1 MNQSRRVC
9 SAASRSFYRVLT
21 SLSLCA
27 LLIVNGAPLAVW
39 AAPAPPESRAHPRIF
54 GSHALPSVVQARQG
68 RTRALQAS
76 STAADD
82 AGCGIAAS
90 DATRFLEQAT
100 FGPSFATDSSD
111 PNYSVSVAHVMN
123 DVCFEGWLQEQF
135 NAPVLYPD
143 DPSSLS
149 VGTNYT
155 PPHLLQDDGSCPPG
169 AICWEPANRNAAVCD
184 NFCNRENY
192 TAYQLQGQFFANALT
207 GPDQLRQ
214 RVAWALSQIL
224 VASQVDINLASW
236 MTPYLATFDRDAFGN
251 YRQLLN
257 DITLNTAMGQY
268 LNMRGNVRTNVNENY
283 AREILQLFS
292 VGLNLLNSD
301 GTLQGE
307 FPMPTYSQ
315 DEIAAFAR
323 VFTGWNYDTRVSLGP
338 GILNYRDPM
347 VVLNENNHDRL
358 AKTLLDYPG
367 AVNRDL
373 PGGENAAPELT
384 EALDNIFNHPNV
396 GPFIGKLLIQK
407 LVTSNPSPGYVLNV
421 TNAFN
426 AGSYTGPGGTTF
438 GSGSMGDMQAVI
450 AAILLD
456 SEARS
461 DPAGNPDYGHLRE
474 PVLYITNTLRALG
487 IVAPDSTYTTDF
499 VLGDSFLPSAA
510 THNLRMDQDVFRPP
524 TVFSYYPPDNKV
536 TGSSLLGPEFGIQ
549 STSTSLARINF
560 MRDVAFKQMPI
571 DVNNRPKGTWVDTT
585 PYEAEAAGD
594 ASALLD
600 DLNNRLMHGRMT
612 DAFRNVVSL
621 AVGAL
626 TDAKVRVQEAIYLIA
641 SSSQYQVER

>member
-1 MNQSRRVC
+1 MNQSLRVR
-9 SAASRSFYRVLT
+9 SAASRSPVRALT

-27 LLIVNGAPLAVW
+27 LLIVNGAPLAVR
-39 AAPAPPESRAHPRIF
+39 AAPAPPGSRAHPRVI
-54 GSHALPSVVQARQG
+54 GTRTLPTVVPA
-68 RTRALQAS
+68 RTRAVRAS
-76 STAADD
+76 SAAADD
-82 AGCGIAAS
+82 SGCGISAS

-100 FGPSFATDSSD
+100 FGPSFATDPGD
-111 PNYSVSVAHVMN
+111 PNYPVSVAHVMN

-135 NAPVLYPD
+135 NAPVIFPD
-143 DPSSLS
+143 DPGTPS
-149 VGTNYT
+149 VGTNY
-155 PPHLLQDDGSCPPG
+155 PPPQLLQPDGTCPVG
-169 AICWEPANRNAAVCD
+169 AVCWEPATRNAAVCD
-184 NFCNRENY
+184 TFCNRDNY
-192 TAYQLQGQFFANALT
+192 TAYQLQAQFFSNALT

-214 RVAWALSQIL
+214 RVAWALSEIL
-224 VASQVDINLASW
+224 VASEVTINLASW
-236 MTPYLATFDRDAFGN
+236 MTPYIATFDRDAFGN

-257 DITLNTAMGQY
+257 DITLNPAMGQY

-292 VGLNLLNSD
+292 VGLNLLNPD

-307 FPMPTYSQ
+307 FPMPTYGQ
-315 DEIAAFAR
+315 EEVAAFAR
-323 VFTGWNYDTRVSLGP
+323 VFTGWNFDTRVSLGT

-347 VVLNENNHDRL
+347 IVSSENNHDRMG
-358 AKTLLDYPG
+358 KTLLDYPN

-373 PGGENAAPELT
+373 PGGESAATELN

-396 GPFIGKLLIQK
+396 GPFIAKLLIQK
-407 LVTSNPSPGYVLNV
+407 MVTSNPSPGYVQNV
-421 TNAFN
+421 STAFT

-438 GSGSMGDMQAVI
+438 GSGSQGDMQAVI

-456 SEARS
+456 PEARN
-461 DPAGNPDYGHLRE
+461 DPSGNPDYGHLRE
-474 PVLYITNTLRALG
+474 PVLFITNTLRALG

-499 VLGDSFLPSAA
+499 VLGDSFLPSAS
-510 THNLRMDQDVFRPP
+510 THNLRMNQDVFRPP

-536 TGSSLLGPEFGIQ
+536 TGSSLLGPEFNIQ

-585 PYEAEAAGD
+585 QYEAEADGD

-600 DLNNRLMHGRMT
+600 DLNARLMHGQMT

-626 TDAKVRVQEAIYLIA
+626 TGAKVRVQEAIYLIA